1 MSNAENIA
9 GDFLSLLGLIKH
21 EYFKP
26 AEQITRNRLSPAQF
40 HAINILCH
48 KVSLPMSELA
58 AELKISKQQ
67 LTPLVARLI
76 EYNLV
81 VRKPDESDRRI
92 IRIEI
97 TEEGRNIFKALFV
110 EIRRNFTEKL
120 SSVPEDELDELAH
133 MLTRMQ
139 EILKPKNSP
148 RGSEE
153 WKN

>member
-1 MSNAENIA
+1 MSKVENIA
-9 GDFLSLLGLIKH
+9 GDFLSLLGIIKH

-58 AELKISKQQ
+58 AELKMSKQQ

-76 EYNLV
+76 EYKLAI
-81 VRKPDESDRRI
+81 RKPDESDRRI

-97 TEEGRNIFKALFV
+97 TEEGRNIFTALYA

-120 SSVPEDELDELAH
+120 SSIPEDELDELAH
-133 MLTRMQ
+133 ILTRMR
-139 EILKPKNSP
+139 EILNTNNSQ
-148 RGSEE
+148 RWSGE
-153 WKN
+153 WKS